1 MLISYQNLINESR
14 QKLLL
19 TAVLTAL
26 RSGQEITVWKLLFMQ
41 DFFASTR
48 LYRVHT
54 FLLPKGAVH
63 YLYHLNSRLKEIGQR
78 KVSNTENTFIHD

>member
-14 QKLLL
+14 QKRLL

-78 KVSNTENTFIHD
+78 KVSNTEKHFYP

>member
-14 QKLLL
+14 QKRLL

>member
-14 QKLLL
+14 QKRLH

-78 KVSNTENTFIHD
+78 KVSNTEKHFYP